1 MTREPRP
8 QTVALPRHLC
18 LFDLDHTLL
27 PIDSDHAFGEF
38 LVRVGWAD
46 PQEFRRGNDAFYAQ
60 YRAGRLDIDA
70 YIAFTTAAWRH
81 RTLQEQRWLQERFV
95 EEVVRP
101 QVKPAALDL
110 VRRHREQGDL
120 IAIVTATNEFVTR
133 PIADLFGVEHLLAV
147 ELERDDAGTI
157 TGRIRGVPSYQEGKV
172 IRVEQ
177 WLASLGTRWEDFER
191 TSFYSDSP
199 NDLPLLERASDP
211 VATNPTPALHQ
222 TARERGWRILKLF
235 HDQEIHP

>member
-1 MTREPRP
+1 MSAEARP
-8 QTVALPRHLC
+8 GAAGLPRNLC

-46 PQEFRRGNDAFYAQ
+46 AEEFRRGNDVFYAQ

-70 YIAFTTAAWRH
+70 YIEFTTAPWRH
-81 RTLQEQRWLQERFV
+81 RSAEERRWLQGRFV

-101 QVKPAALDL
+101 HLKPAALDL
-110 VRRHREQGDL
+110 VRWHREAGDL

-133 PIADLFGVEHLLAV
+133 PIAELFEVEHLLAV
-147 ELERDDAGTI
+147 ELERDEAGTI
-157 TGRIRGVPSYQEGKV
+157 TGRIRGVPSYQAGKV
-172 IRVEQ
+172 TRVDQ
-177 WLASLGTRWEDFER
+177 WLASLGARWEDFER

-211 VATNPTPALHQ
+211 VATNPTPALHK
-222 TARERGWRILKLF
+222 TAQERGWRILKLF